1 MHWCSKQ
8 YVDPIAPNEVNI
20 VNYLTTLCLEN
31 RSYSCINTHKCAI
44 SQTLASLGNSKFV
57 DNAFIARFM
66 KGIFNFRP
74 PIPKYRSFWDVQK
87 VLNFL
92 ATQFPLNELNLEMLT
107 YKTTA
112 LLALTS
118 AQRSQTLSLM
128 NVDHM
133 NITENFIS
141 FSIQDL
147 QKTSKFGNWNSLIK
161 IDAFHDKTICPVFT
175 LKHYLE
181 KTKEKRKS
189 SKLLVSFKTFQQVT
203 SSSIARWLKRV
214 LELSGIDISVFQA
227 HSFRGASCSTAYLSG
242 VTMKDILSTAN
253 WSSASTFHRFYNR
266 NIQDQNQFSS
276 AVLSRKDMPSIE
288 GL

>member
-1 MHWCSKQ
+1 
-8 YVDPIAPNEVNI
+8 
-20 VNYLTTLCLEN
+20 
-31 RSYSCINTHKCAI
+31 
-44 SQTLASLGNSKFV
+44 
-57 DNAFIARFM
+57 
-66 KGIFNFRP
+66 
-74 PIPKYRSFWDVQK
+74 
-87 VLNFL
+87 
-92 ATQFPLNELNLEMLT
+92 
-107 YKTTA
+107 
-112 LLALTS
+112 
-118 AQRSQTLSLM
+118 
-128 NVDHM
+128 M

-266 NIQDQNQFSS
+266 NIQDRSKLEYDETLLDECCVLPSKLLVPAMNQSFRLYSSGYTVFGQSFPVNFVWGEYPEYLYSQKKSKLMYVSDVLTENQQHHDIIRQIHLGVHLSENVRQCCRCGGFSLLTS
-276 AVLSRKDMPSIE
+276 VTKSSIMKAWE
-288 GL
+288 QRWQRHCLCAAHWKLYTENE